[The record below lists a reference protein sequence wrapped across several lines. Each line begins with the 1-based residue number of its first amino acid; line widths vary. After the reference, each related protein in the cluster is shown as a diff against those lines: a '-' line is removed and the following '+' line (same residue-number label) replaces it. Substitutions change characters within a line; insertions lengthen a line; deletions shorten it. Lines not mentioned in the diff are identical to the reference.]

1 MNLVNNRDEDTP
13 RQTLMH
19 QISLE
24 PNTKVTKANDDQ
36 DYASIPQSQ
45 EQDNKWM
52 VLKVGNGSPKVS
64 SPKASRP

>member
-1 MNLVNNRDEDTP
+1 MKVLKTDDMNIANNRDEDTP

-36 DYASIPQSQ
+36 DFSSIPQSQ
-45 EQDNKWM
+45 DQDKKWM
-52 VLKVGNGSPKVS
+52 VLKVGNGSP
-64 SPKASRP
+64 